1 MDRPNLN
8 GANNFRRWFHIV
20 TQSSCSLVGRKRRG
34 RKAERRTMKKKARE
48 ARTRILFIGENPDVP
63 LFTAL
68 QHEGYEALAC
78 ESPQKAW
85 EVVYAFRPHLVIVHL
100 RRPADVATLQ
110 ECHLLADGIPIV
122 VTTSVPGYETVM
134 RALEEGATSFLFLP
148 LEAAKIKKVVDDLL
162 ASHEVSAGKSDSL
175 GPRGS

>member
-1 MDRPNLN
+1 
-8 GANNFRRWFHIV
+8 
-20 TQSSCSLVGRKRRG
+20 
-34 RKAERRTMKKKARE
+34 MKKKARGV
-48 ARTRILFIGENPDVP
+48 RTRILFIGENPDVP
-63 LFTAL
+63 LLTAL
-68 QHEGYEALAC
+68 QREGYEALAC

-85 EVVYAFRPHLVIVHL
+85 EAVDAFRPDLVIVHL

-110 ECHLLADGIPIV
+110 ECHLLAEGIPIV

-162 ASHEVSAGKSDSL
+162 ASH
-175 GPRGS
+175 GSPSNQSTSG

>member
-1 MDRPNLN
+1 MEQTTL
-8 GANNFRRWFHIV
+8 GAGLTLLHGFPVPFAGGK
-20 TQSSCSLVGRKRRG
+20 SRRG
-34 RKAERRTMKKKARE
+34 NSAQMKKKATEVRVK
-48 ARTRILFIGENPDVP
+48 ILFIGENPDLP
-63 LFTAL
+63 LLSAL
-68 QHEGYEALAC
+68 QHVGYEAVVC
-78 ESPQKAW
+78 ESPQKAR
-85 EVVYAFRPHLVIVHL
+85 VVVSAFRPHLVIVHL

-162 ASHEVSAGKSDSL
+162 ASQA
-175 GPRGS
+175 